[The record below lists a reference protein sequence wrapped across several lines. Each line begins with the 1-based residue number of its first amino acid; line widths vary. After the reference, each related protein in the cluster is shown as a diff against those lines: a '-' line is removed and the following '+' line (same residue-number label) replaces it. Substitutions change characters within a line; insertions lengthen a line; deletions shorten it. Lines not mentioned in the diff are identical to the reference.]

1 MKTDNRPKRNK
12 KYFRW
17 DDALVKAL
25 HERYMAGEN
34 VADLGAELGVTGKSL
49 LCQFHH
55 KGLGARSK
63 HHWWSSSEVKK
74 IILRLES
81 GVRTSVIAK
90 EYGVTQHALRRAIS
104 KYGSGVTAGDFI
116 GKTMDSEYKPE
127 SKKIWEMRRNGLS
140 FGAICEAL
148 GWENT
153 PVAQKRAAIRLKKY
167 CEVVGMAVPRP
178 RVIKQRDGKVRKVS
192 YLGPGGNGTLRPTH

>member
-1 MKTDNRPKRNK
+1 MSEENRAKRRK

-17 DDALVKAL
+17 DADLVKAL
-25 HERYMAGEN
+25 HERYMAGEE

-55 KGLGARSK
+55 KGLGVRSK
-63 HHWWSSSEVKK
+63 HHWWSLGEVKK
-74 IILRLES
+74 IIVRLES

-90 EYGVTQHALRRAIS
+90 EYGVTQHALRRAIA
-104 KYGSGVTAGDFI
+104 KYGKGVTAGDFI
-116 GKTMDSEYKPE
+116 GKTMDGEYKPE
-127 SKKIWEMRRNGLS
+127 SKKIWEMRRKGLS

-167 CEVVGMAVPRP
+167 CEVIGMSVPRP
-178 RVIKQRDGKVRKVS
+178 RVVKQLDGKVRKVS
-192 YLGPGGNGTLRPTH
+192 YLGPGGNGNLRPTH